1 MPGREEWRNDIAD
14 ALKSER
20 WRLSGANRPVKVVPL
35 NRPLTS
41 RVGGY
46 FTVAAYLHNRTPAEM
61 ETDLGLPSGFLRW
74 GARIDPFLRLP
85 NYSEYAY
92 ELTAAYP
99 DGLTFI
105 PWSSDPNYPPG
116 SPIIHQWRLL
126 AGCSIPVD
134 PQHYIAVRPGQRFD
148 AGDV

>member
-1 MPGREEWRNDIAD
+1 MPRRQEWQEDIAD

-20 WRLSGANRPVKVVPL
+20 WTLKGRDRPVKVVPMQ
-35 NRPLTS
+35 RPLTS
-41 RVGGY
+41 QVGGY
-46 FTVAAYLHNRTPAEM
+46 FTVAGYIHGLTPGEM
-61 ETDLGLPSGFLRW
+61 EVELGLPSGFLRW
-74 GARIDPFLRLP
+74 GARIHPFLRLP

-99 DGLTFI
+99 DGLSFVA
-105 PWSSDPNYPPG
+105 WAHDPNYPPG

-126 AGCSIPVD
+126 PGCTVSVD
-134 PQHYIAVRPGQRFD
+134 PQHPISVRPGRRFD